1 MTLLLTQIHRYV
13 NNRCFCIISQLTK
26 QYVSTDLKVK
36 LESPNFDFVYV
47 TTTIRRKNEMKKKN
61 ECREQFANMYFTWD
75 TKCIKHFM
83 RCDLEGNIIT
93 LRGNANS
100 NTFLMQ
106 MCCVWSLYKLYIYGW
121 QNTTKKKYMSS
132 KYVFQI
138 IKLSDLRNMVN
149 SYYTVINRPR
159 IKYFIHKSN
168 LIVTIK

>member
-1 MTLLLTQIHRYV
+1 MLLYHFSIDKTICFHRPKRKIRV
-13 NNRCFCIISQLTK
+13 SQLWFHLCNYYHKTK
-26 QYVSTDLKVK
+26 KRD
-36 LESPNFDFVYV
+36 E
-47 TTTIRRKNEMKKKN
+47 EKN

-132 KYVFQI
+132 KHVFQI
-138 IKLSDLRNMVN
+138 IKLSDLINMVN
-149 SYYTVINRPR
+149 SCYTVINRPMFK
-159 IKYFIHKSN
+159 KYVLFRW
-168 LIVTIK
+168 